1 MGSDDPTK
9 PLLAVIIDQL
19 SSGSP
24 SKAASVGIEGT
35 GKPAVSKIV
44 KDREAIEAAIGDL
57 KKTEDRSRD
66 LIQQAKEAPAVREPT
81 AAQIFAKE
89 IQAAKEKDALKESDK
104 QLKAAEK
111 KEVPKMQAAK
121 KEAEPPA
128 SVSQAE
134 KAKKEKSED
143 SQLGRK
149 FQNIPEDAMKKQK
162 GVPDRDD
169 GRPA

>member
-104 QLKAAEK
+104 QLKAA
-111 KEVPKMQAAK
+111 K